1 MRLKK
6 LVVMGSVAALILLLC
21 AAMIM
26 DRKIAEQ
33 QLESVIAT
41 DTVLRTNV
49 FATAQMNEVEETLPA
64 APISYA
70 SLPLPEEV
78 AVVESAAAPQTAI
91 PTSVQESVPTDGF
104 LLKIRNTKISVGYD
118 TSEEALKK
126 RPGWLST
133 SAYPGEEGVCIIYG
147 HRNRKHLRALEKAE
161 IGDEI
166 TIITEGEITFTY
178 TICDTYV
185 VDDLSDIA
193 LTSTDDPTL
202 VLMTCYPFR
211 YSGSAP
217 QKYVV
222 IAKKEGLAY
231 E

>member
-1 MRLKK
+1 M
-6 LVVMGSVAALILLLC
+6 ALLLLLC
-21 AAMIM
+21 AALIM
-26 DRKIAEQ
+26 DRMIAEQ
-33 QLESVIAT
+33 QLKSVIAT
-41 DTVLRTNV
+41 NTATQTNIFVLNQPEAKEPLPST
-49 FATAQMNEVEETLPA
+49 ATD
-64 APISYA
+64 YA
-70 SLPLPEEV
+70 SL
-78 AVVESAAAPQTAI
+78 VVEEITVVEPAAKQQT
-91 PTSVQESVPTDGF
+91 TTQSSTNKSDPTDGF
-104 LLKIRNTKISVGYD
+104 QLKIGNTKISVGYD

-147 HRNRKHLRALEKAE
+147 HRNRKHLRALEKTE

-166 TIITEGEITFTY
+166 TIITEGGITFTY

-193 LTSTDDPTL
+193 LTSADDPTL

-222 IAKKEGLAY
+222 IAKKEGIAY